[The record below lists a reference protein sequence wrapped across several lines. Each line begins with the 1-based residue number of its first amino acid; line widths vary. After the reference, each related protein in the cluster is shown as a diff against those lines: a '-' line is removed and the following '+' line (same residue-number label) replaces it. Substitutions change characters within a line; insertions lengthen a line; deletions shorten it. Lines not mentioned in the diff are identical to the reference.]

1 LFFYDFYIKALTFHI
16 VYDIILLR
24 GDVLI
29 VKWNVD
35 YYIKENGESPVKE
48 FIKTLPKKHRAKV
61 FWEIDLLEELGTT
74 IKEPYAKPI
83 QGKKYK
89 GLWELRIQQGSD
101 ASRVFYFL
109 PVGNKFILL
118 HGFVKKTNKTPASE
132 LETALSYMND
142 YKRGIENV

>member
-1 LFFYDFYIKALTFHI
+1 MFFVDWK
-16 VYDIILLR
+16 
-24 GDVLI
+24 
-29 VKWNVD
+29 VD
-35 YYIKENGESPVKE
+35 YYIKENGDSPVKD
-48 FIKTLPKKHRAKV
+48 FIKILQKKHKAKV

-89 GLWELRIQQGSD
+89 GLWELRIQQSSD

-118 HGFVKKTNKTPASE
+118 HGFLKKTNKTPESE

-142 YKRGIENV
+142 YKRRVENVK